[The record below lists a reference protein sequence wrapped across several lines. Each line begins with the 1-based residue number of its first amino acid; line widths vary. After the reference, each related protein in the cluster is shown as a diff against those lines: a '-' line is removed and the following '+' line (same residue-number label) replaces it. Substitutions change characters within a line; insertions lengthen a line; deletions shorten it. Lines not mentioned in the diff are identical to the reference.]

1 MKVWQKGYEYSLRL
15 DRLLQAYFVLLGA
28 VLFIVLALAQSIELC
43 LIRGQV
49 RPIFDEVLR
58 SQGSTNDATK
68 SFSSQTLS

>member
-1 MKVWQKGYEYSLRL
+1 M
-15 DRLLQAYFVLLGA
+15 FFFGA

-68 SFSSQTLS
+68 FFFVADPFLGPPFLSFAELG